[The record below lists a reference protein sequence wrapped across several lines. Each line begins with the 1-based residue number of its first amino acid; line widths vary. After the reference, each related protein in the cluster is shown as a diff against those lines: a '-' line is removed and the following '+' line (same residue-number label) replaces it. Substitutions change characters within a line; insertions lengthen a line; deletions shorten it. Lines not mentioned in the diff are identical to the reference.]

1 VQLLLPALEV
11 YLPLQQGEAGAVS
24 SSGAQ
29 QQQQQPQSPGA
40 RRPGSAGRLRRS
52 NSGGSAA
59 AGRSGSSSRGRTSFE
74 GSLKAAAAGEVDSVL
89 QAQHGA
95 LLGADAAAEA
105 LQKAVSRALG
115 VGAAE
120 LTYYAVQQT
129 QLPDLLQQ
137 QQQQKQTRSSSS
149 HGSGKP
155 RSRGPSPL
163 RGSNSSGGKGQQPS
177 LLLQQQQQEL
187 SVVVGFRD
195 GSCGFS
201 LANLEELLV
210 GTAAEGTKAQ
220 ELRLK
225 NQQLEVRVMHGR
237 ECGEG
242 IADAATVSRACTTC
256 NQELF
261 VTTGSAIYRCHALL
275 CVSQGFMSSAVG
287 SFSAV
292 SVVHF
297 QFLHVSV
304 GWCSKPAGGTHSR
317 QDEYKG
323 G

>member
-59 AGRSGSSSRGRTSFE
+59 AGRSGSSSRGRSSFE
-74 GSLKAAAAGEVDSVL
+74 GSLKAAAAGEVESVL

-95 LLGADAAAEA
+95 PLGADAAAEA

-120 LTYYAVQQT
+120 LTYYALQQS

-137 QQQQKQTRSSSS
+137 QQQQLQKQTRSSSS

-177 LLLQQQQQEL
+177 LLLQQQQEL

-210 GTAAEGTKAQ
+210 GTAAEATKAQ

-256 NQELF
+256 TQELF
-261 VTTGSAIYRCHALL
+261 VTTGRAIYRCHALL

-287 SFSAV
+287 
-292 SVVHF
+292 
-297 QFLHVSV
+297 
-304 GWCSKPAGGTHSR
+304 
-317 QDEYKG
+317 
-323 G
+323 